1 VSSRRLT
8 HVSPKGEARMVDVGS
23 KKKTDRV
30 AIALAIVTM
39 KAATARALRRGE
51 TSKGDVLA
59 TARIAGISAAKR
71 TPEWIPLCH
80 VILLDSV
87 AIDITVEKAR
97 VRIKATARCHG
108 KTGVEME
115 ALVGAT
121 AAALTIYD
129 MLKAVDRGMTI
140 SAELLEKRGGRSG
153 TWKQRR

>member
-1 VSSRRLT
+1 
-8 HVSPKGEARMVDVGS
+8 MVDVGS
-23 KKKTDRV
+23 KKATARV
-30 AIALAIVTM
+30 AIAEAIVTM
-39 KAATARALRRGE
+39 KAGTARALESGK
-51 TSKGDVLA
+51 TPKGDVLA

-87 AIDITVEKAR
+87 AIDIVVERAS
-97 VRIKATARCHG
+97 VRITATARCHG

-129 MLKAVDRGMTI
+129 MLKAVDRGMTL
-140 SAELLEKRGGRSG
+140 SAGLVEKRGGRTG
-153 TWKQRR
+153 TWKRR